1 MKRYPKMVDDSYIAS
16 YLMKWRKGSEMLKED
31 MFIAQSS
38 RQLSHND

>member
-1 MKRYPKMVDDSYIAS
+1 MKRYPEMVDDSYIGA
-16 YLMKWRKGSEMLKED
+16 YLRNGAKGSEMLKED